1 MVAESDHEGRSA
13 PMNST
18 SLARATITQLVNK
31 GITQFVLSPGSRN
44 APLSIALYE
53 ASERGLVEL
62 FVRIDER
69 SAAYFALGLAKASQR
84 YAVVICTSGTAVANY
99 HPAVLEAYH
108 AHERLLVI
116 SADRPARLR
125 RTGANQTTL
134 QSGLLAPLI
143 TIDTAAEVDLTERL
157 DGGPVHLNLQFDEP
171 LISNEKS
178 DWLAGIHGGELAQHK
193 SVPSEITASPR
204 ALIVV
209 GHDRGGFESD
219 AINAMIANSG
229 LPVVAE
235 DPLSVSHG
243 LAHAALLLS
252 DLRVRD
258 YLAPEQIIVVGRTTL
273 SRGIN
278 ALIAQCPNLI
288 VIDPRTQTVDTERQA
303 SQILLELP
311 RIQVSVDQRWLTRWE
326 LARSLTMPE
335 LAWSEQSAV
344 RAICREL
351 PAESAL
357 FVSSSRPIR
366 DIESFAAERTGV
378 KTFANR
384 GLAGIDGNIS
394 TAFGIAQHFKRNFA
408 IVGDVTFLH
417 DISALASPVDAELTI
432 FVIDNNGGGIF
443 NTLEQSSTPGF
454 DRIFG
459 TPHNLDLQALVTGFG
474 IACEK
479 VKSEADIKR
488 AILHPGTGVR
498 VVIVEVPDREENAK
512 GLVEITQSLVSALL
526 TGANLA

>member
-1 MVAESDHEGRSA
+1 
-13 PMNST
+13 
-18 SLARATITQLVNK
+18 
-31 GITQFVLSPGSRN
+31 
-44 APLSIALYE
+44 
-53 ASERGLVEL
+53 
-62 FVRIDER
+62 
-69 SAAYFALGLAKASQR
+69 
-84 YAVVICTSGTAVANY
+84 
-99 HPAVLEAYH
+99 
-108 AHERLLVI
+108 
-116 SADRPARLR
+116 
-125 RTGANQTTL
+125 
-134 QSGLLAPLI
+134 
-143 TIDTAAEVDLTERL
+143 
-157 DGGPVHLNLQFDEP
+157 
-171 LISNEKS
+171 
-178 DWLAGIHGGELAQHK
+178 
-193 SVPSEITASPR
+193 
-204 ALIVV
+204 
-209 GHDRGGFESD
+209 
-219 AINAMIANSG
+219 
-229 LPVVAE
+229 
-235 DPLSVSHG
+235 
-243 LAHAALLLS
+243 
-252 DLRVRD
+252 
-258 YLAPEQIIVVGRTTL
+258 
-273 SRGIN
+273 
-278 ALIAQCPNLI
+278 
-288 VIDPRTQTVDTERQA
+288 
-303 SQILLELP
+303 
-311 RIQVSVDQRWLTRWE
+311 
-326 LARSLTMPE
+326 MPE
-335 LAWSEQSAV
+335 LAWSEQSGV

-394 TAFGIAQHFKRNFA
+394 TAFGIAQHFKRSFA